1 MKFHTKI
8 ILHPTDFSENAANA
22 LEVAADLLNIPST
35 RLIVLHVGELPTII
49 NNPKAEDAVVLE
61 RERMKKATEQMKAYL
76 LKCLGN
82 QLPIPVPEEEIVM
95 HTSTYKGILDAI
107 TRIDPYMVV
116 IGQKGHSKIKDLIMG
131 STAKHLTEKVH
142 CPLVIVPSFVSK

>member
-8 ILHPTDFSENAANA
+8 ILHPTDFSPNSANA
-22 LEVAADLLNIPST
+22 LEVATDLLHIPSS
-35 RLIVLHVGELPTII
+35 RLVLLHVCELPTIL
-49 NNPKAEDAVVLE
+49 NNPMAEDAVEIE
-61 RERMKKATEQMKAYL
+61 RGRIKEAKEKMKAYL
-76 LKCLGN
+76 LSCFGT

-95 HTSTYKGILDAI
+95 HTSTYKGIMDAI
-107 TRIDPYMVV
+107 ARIDPYMVV

-142 CPLVIVPSFVSK
+142 CPLVIVPSFVTK